1 MIDGAEMAAGNRS
14 PILLAARLMRMPS
27 IMTDNQ
33 EFAKVVELDRDH
45 NGNGIQFRAD
55 GDFERPQLK

>member
-1 MIDGAEMAAGNRS
+1 VEQQRGRVAIVLI
-14 PILLAARLMRMPS
+14 ILLAARLMRMPS

-45 NGNGIQFRAD
+45 NGNG
-55 GDFERPQLK
+55 EPV